1 MPEDYGLGRPKSGS
15 IKLRRRHFI
24 AILGGAAAWP
34 LAASAQQVAM
44 PVIGFLNSGSEDA
57 YADRIVAFRDGLGQ
71 VGYVEGQNVTID
83 FRWAFG
89 QYERLAGLATEL
101 VRRSVSVLVATGG
114 EPAALAAK
122 TATSSIPI
130 VFAIGG
136 DPVKLGLVASYSRP
150 GGNATGTTL
159 LTAALEAKR
168 LGLLHEL
175 VPHAAMIGAL
185 LNPNYPAFDS
195 QLKDLREAARTIGFQ
210 LNVLRA
216 NTDEEIE
223 AAFETVNQHPIAAL
237 AVVAAPFF
245 DTRRD
250 KLVSLAARYAVPTV
264 YHFREFAAA
273 GGLMSYGVSIPH
285 IYRQVGEYAGRILK
299 GEKPANL
306 PVVQPTKFELVI
318 NLKTA
323 KVLGLTVPNTLLA
336 TADEVID

>member
-1 MPEDYGLGRPKSGS
+1 MK
-15 IKLRRRHFI
+15 RRDFI
-24 AILGGAAAWP
+24 GVIGGAAAWP
-34 LAASAQQVAM
+34 LAVRAQQPTM
-44 PVIGFLNSGSEDA
+44 PVVGFLNSGSADA
-57 YADRIVAFRDGLGQ
+57 YADRIVAFREGLSQ
-71 VGYVEGQNVTID
+71 IGYIETQNVTID

-101 VRRSVSVLVATGG
+101 VRRPVSVLVATGG

-122 TATSSIPI
+122 IATSSIPI

-136 DPVKLGLVASYSRP
+136 DPVKLGLVASYNRP

-175 VPHAAMIGAL
+175 VPHAARIGAL

-195 QLKDLREAARTIGFQ
+195 QLKDLREAAQTIGFQ

-264 YHFREFAAA
+264 YQFREFAAA

-285 IYRQVGEYAGRILK
+285 LYRQVGNYAGRILK
-299 GEKPANL
+299 GEKPADL
-306 PVVQPTKFELVI
+306 PVVQPTKFELVV

-323 KVLGLTVPNTLLA
+323 KALGIEVPPGVISI
-336 TADEVID
+336 ADEVIE

>member
-1 MPEDYGLGRPKSGS
+1 MRFNH
-15 IKLRRRHFI
+15 LRRREFI
-24 AILGGAAAWP
+24 TFLGGVAAGWP
-34 LAASAQQVAM
+34 LAARAQQAAM
-44 PVIGFLNSGSEDA
+44 PVIGFLNSGSPDA
-57 YADRIVAFRDGLGQ
+57 YADRIVAFREGLGQ
-71 VGYVEGQNVTID
+71 IGYIEGQNVMID

-89 QYERLAGLATEL
+89 QYERLAGLAKEL
-101 VRRSVSVLVATGG
+101 VRRPVHVLVATGG

-122 TATSSIPI
+122 SATSTIPI

-136 DPVKLGLVASYSRP
+136 DPVKLGLAASYNRP

-175 VPHAAMIGAL
+175 VPRAATIGAL

-195 QLKDLREAARTIGFQ
+195 QLKDLREAAQTIGLQ
-210 LNVLRA
+210 LNILRA
-216 NTDEEIE
+216 NTDAEIE

-237 AVVAAPFF
+237 AVAAAPFF

-264 YHFREFAAA
+264 YQFREFATA
-273 GGLMSYGVSIPH
+273 GGLMSYGVSISH
-285 IYRQVGEYAGRILK
+285 LYRQVGDYAGRILK
-299 GEKPANL
+299 GEKPADL

-323 KVLGLTVPNTLLA
+323 KVLGITVPQTLLVV
-336 TADEVID
+336 ADEVVD